1 MKKTIDIFS
10 VIALL
15 FVIVLVAFLPIGVCS
30 ASSGHV
36 IDQNLGISFYEK
48 GGVKTITFLD
58 VLNAYSTL
66 VISFILFM
74 AFTIVLCII
83 DFKMEIIAT
92 KIFTIIS
99 SLISLFVVSMIYS
112 NGFNAASFEQFSTIP
127 EKKVSVFSNVNK
139 IILLLV
145 IFSQIINLV
154 FFSIKKQPK
163 DNQISE

>member
-36 IDQNLGISFYEK
+36 IDQNLGISFYEE
-48 GGVKTITFLD
+48 GGVKTIKFLD
-58 VLNAYSTL
+58 VLNVYSTYA
-66 VISFILFM
+66 VSFILFM

-83 DFKMEIIAT
+83 DFKKEIIAT
-92 KIFTIIS
+92 KILTIILS
-99 SLISLFVVSMIYS
+99 FISLYFVSKIYY
-112 NGFNAASFEQFSTIP
+112 NGLNLASWEQFSGIT
-127 EKKVSVFSNVNK
+127 EREASVFSSVNK

-154 FFSIKKQPK
+154 FFFIKKQPK